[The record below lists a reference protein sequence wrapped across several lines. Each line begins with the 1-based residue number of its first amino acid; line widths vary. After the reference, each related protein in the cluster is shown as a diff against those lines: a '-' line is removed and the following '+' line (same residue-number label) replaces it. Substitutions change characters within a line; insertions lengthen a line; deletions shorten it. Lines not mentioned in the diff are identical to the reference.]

1 LFAFCRGISVFLIE
15 RLVCVYI
22 SIRNDQLF
30 IKSFLRSSNRFPG
43 LWF

>member
-1 LFAFCRGISVFLIE
+1 VFLIE

-30 IKSFLRSSNRFPG
+30 IKSLLRSNNRFPG